1 MKAVSVTSATASMML
16 ALALGLAGCSS
27 NKVDTTSLKPVE
39 TRTVG
44 NLTIVLM
51 SATGELKQGQND
63 FVVQFRDRQG
73 QPLDIGDVQLGSS
86 MSMPGMA
93 PMSGNSEVTPASQAG
108 TYRVKSNFF
117 MSGAWRFTIS
127 WNGPQ
132 GKGSTTFNSNVR

>member
-1 MKAVSVTSATASMML
+1 MKVLAVISVVL
-16 ALALGLAGCSS
+16 IIALGWAACGG
-27 NKVDTTSLKPVE
+27 NKLETETLKPVE

-51 SATGELKQGQND
+51 NRAGDLNQGQND
-63 FVVQFRDRQG
+63 FVVQFRNQHG
-73 QPLDIGDVQLGSS
+73 KPVDVGNVQFGSS

-93 PMSGNSEVTPASQAG
+93 PMSGNSEITPAKQTG
-108 TYRVKSNFF
+108 TYRVKSDFA

-132 GKGSTTFNSNVR
+132 GPGNTTFNLNVR